1 MALTPEQLALIT
13 TFRQETEDLF
23 KALTRQIYF
32 KNGVGPYADTA
43 DVLATIPES
52 DRVAYL
58 TLVNVNGTDYWFTDS
73 TTLVPYVGSL
83 SLADGAVTLAK
94 MANMATASF
103 IGRNTAGT
111 GSPEILSVATVLS
124 MLGLTNVASTLS
136 NKVDKAEGYSL
147 IPSSRI
153 SQIHE
158 PGSDNQDLTAI
169 IASIEAL
176 NSLVTS
182 LSPPYKIVLPSA
194 DTVAGRLVGLTEG
207 VNYPTGWVL
216 SADDKDLIVT
226 HGLDNSV
233 KDVVVWSKNTLESIE
248 RKELGNAAYSGLYYP
263 IGGATIDSVVIE
275 SLATIN
281 AEITIYISF
290 S

>member
-1 MALTPEQLALIT
+1 MSLTPEQLALIT
-13 TFRQETEDLF
+13 AFRLETEDLF

-43 DVLATIPES
+43 DVLATIPEA

-124 MLGLTNVASTLS
+124 MLGLTNVVSGLN
-136 NKVDKAEGYSL
+136 NKVDKAAGYSL
-147 IPSSRI
+147 VLDTII
-153 SQIHE
+153 SQIHA

-169 IASIEAL
+169 IASINELQAA
-176 NSLVTS
+176 VAKV
-182 LSPPYKIVLPSA
+182 PYRIILPAAS
-194 DTVAGRLVGLTEG
+194 TVAGRCVTPTELPTDWTVSEGASDQDLLITHTLDTRKVVDVKVWIINTEGERQMPGALAFVGLLS
-207 VNYPTGWVL
+207 PT
-216 SADDKDLIVT
+216 STTLI
-226 HGLDNSV
+226 
-233 KDVVVWSKNTLESIE
+233 
-248 RKELGNAAYSGLYYP
+248 
-263 IGGATIDSVVIE
+263 IE
-275 SLATIN
+275 SLCTKEYPIRI
-281 AEITIYISF
+281 EILF
-290 S
+290 D